1 MTTRAIEIMV
11 GLFVAAGFV
20 ALLTLAMRVSNL
32 SNVDISGGGY
42 QVTAYFQNIGG
53 LKVQAPVT
61 VSGVTVGRVAGIR
74 YNPQRYM
81 AEVIMDIAPGHNYL
95 STDTSASIYT
105 AGLLGEQYLA
115 LEPGGALEVL
125 KDGDTIEFTQSALVL
140 EEIVGK
146 LLVQMTTK

>member
-1 MTTRAIEIMV
+1 VTTRAIEIMV
-11 GLFVAAGFV
+11 GLFVAAGFA
-20 ALLTLAMRVSNL
+20 ALLTLALRVSNL
-32 SNVDISGGGY
+32 SNVDLGGGY

-61 VSGVTVGRVAGIR
+61 VSGVTVGRVANIR
-74 YNPQRYM
+74 YNPERYM
-81 AEVIMDIAPGHNYL
+81 AEVTMDIAPRHNYL

-125 KDGDTIEFTQSALVL
+125 KDGDSIEFTQSALVL

>member
-11 GLFVAAGFV
+11 GLFVAAGFA
-20 ALLTLAMRVSNL
+20 ALLTLALRVSNL
-32 SNVDISGGGY
+32 NTVDIDSGY